1 MFISVLAIAIVV
13 FFWILIAYLCVQLTK
28 DDYKILPGSIEDCLV
43 EIDDITLG
51 YAFHDRVREL
61 TEQIRKLQEK

>member
-1 MFISVLAIAIVV
+1 MIVNILAIVIGI
-13 FFWILIAYLCVQLTK
+13 FFWILIAYLLTQLTK
-28 DDYKILPGSIEDCLV
+28 DEYRELPDDIEDCLV
-43 EIDDITLG
+43 EIEDITLG